1 MNFGLNPSMV
11 CTLTAIAACFSLAA
25 GVVVPSFEA
34 ERAEVLA
41 RRTGWLE
48 KAEAAKPRL
57 FRRDVTPVG
66 LVRPVEEASAFQG
79 WRVEAAGDIE
89 SMCRNPLVDGDSFV
103 IDFGEHLVGT
113 LSFRLVDVRC
123 VDAPIRLRFTFA
135 EVPLELVEDSDVT
148 MGSGWNRLSR
158 AWIQKDTLTI
168 DEVPSTNTLARRY
181 AFRYV
186 KVDVLGCALGSCRFD
201 ELHAVA
207 ETSADDAA
215 LKSWTAPSPTMARID
230 AVALRTLRDCMQT
243 VFEDGPKRDRRL
255 WLGDLKL
262 EALANYATYRN
273 FGVVKRSLY
282 LLAGLAD
289 DNGYVHSDA
298 YERPVPR
305 IGGCLM
311 FDYSALFAATV
322 LEYLEASGDRET
334 AEDLWPLCVRQLQLL
349 LPMVGEDG
357 IFRSDAKWGIDWFID
372 HNPSLNGQ
380 TAMQGVLV
388 YGFKATLRLGR
399 TLGREADVAFLEGI
413 VRSMERG
420 ANEVLWD
427 ESRGLYVCEKDSQ
440 VSVHGQMWSVI
451 GGIAKGERARR
462 CLKAVMGDKAA
473 VQLVSPYAHHYFVE
487 ALHEVGQHREA
498 DAHLAEYWGRMVEL
512 GADAFWEV
520 FVPENHRSSPYGT
533 PLLNSYCHAWG
544 CTPVCFLRDGKHRR
558 GNGMTAGNGNDL
570 KTTNIPTRR
579 TGK

>member
-1 MNFGLNPSMV
+1 MNNLGLSSAMV
-11 CTLTAIAACFSLAA
+11 SVVTMIAASPGLTA
-25 GVVVPSFEA
+25 GVDVPSFET
-34 ERAEVLA
+34 ELAEVLA
-41 RRTGWLE
+41 RRAGWLE

-57 FRRDVTPVG
+57 FRRDVAPVG
-66 LVRPVEEASAFQG
+66 LVKPVEDASTFQG
-79 WRVEAAGDIE
+79 WRAAAAGDVE
-89 SMCRNPLVDGDSFV
+89 SMCRKPLVDGDSFI

-113 LSFRLVDVRC
+113 LSFRLIDVRC

-148 MGSGWNRLSR
+148 MGSGWKRLSR

-168 DEVPSTNTLARRY
+168 DAVPSVNTLVRRY

-186 KVDVLGCALGSCRFD
+186 KVDVLGCAMESCRFG

-215 LKSWTAPSPTMARID
+215 LKSWAAPSPTMAKID
-230 AVALRTLRDCMQT
+230 AIALRTLRDCMQT

-262 EALANYATYRN
+262 EALANYATFRN

-298 YERPVPR
+298 YEKPVPR
-305 IGGCLM
+305 IGACLM
-311 FDYSALFAATV
+311 FDYSALYAATV

-334 AEDLWPLCVRQLQLL
+334 VSDLWPLCVRQLHLL

-357 IFRSDAKWGIDWFID
+357 VFRSDAKWGIDWFID

-380 TAMQGVLV
+380 TAMQGALV

-399 TLGREADVAFLEGI
+399 AIGREADVVFLDDVI
-413 VRSMERG
+413 RSMERG
-420 ANEVLWD
+420 ANEKLWD
-427 ESRGLYVCEKDSQ
+427 ESRGLYVCEKDAQ

-451 GGIAKGERARR
+451 GGIAKGDRAKR
-462 CLKAVMGDKAA
+462 CLQAIAGDKAA
-473 VQLVSPYAHHYFVE
+473 VRLVSPYAHHYFVE
-487 ALHEVGQHREA
+487 ALHEAGLHREA
-498 DAHLAEYWGRMVEL
+498 DAHLVEYWGRMVEL
-512 GADAFWEV
+512 GADTFWEV
-520 FVPENHRSSPYGT
+520 FVPEDHRSTPYGT

-544 CTPVCFLRDGKHRR
+544 CTPVCFLRDVSRR
-558 GNGMTAGNGNDL
+558 IGND
-570 KTTNIPTRR
+570 TTS
-579 TGK
+579 GKGSP